1 MIVIDINLMDGG
13 HPIPIAVSN
22 YVDASRIN
30 TFMREV
36 RRLLDESVADKQEDK
51 SLEWV
56 FAKGMQ

>member
-22 YVDASRIN
+22 YVQAMRIN

-36 RRLLDESVADKQEDK
+36 RRVFDEMDDRQTEALAVEEARHEH
-51 SLEWV
+51 
-56 FAKGMQ
+56 G

>member
-36 RRLLDESVADKQEDK
+36 KKLFDEVNEDNDPRAMG
-51 SLEWV
+51 WV
-56 FAKGMQ
+56 DSRGLP